1 MTIQWMI
8 AMVEDS
14 SEDVFKSSQKGSQFA
29 YSTALSQVQKAQD
42 EALPELR
49 EDIAK
54 FKDPLVLGAL
64 IYRSVRERES
74 ANMMLRTILARLD
87 AMEQK
92 IAKIESGTI
101 AKPIHNAA
109 VSDGAVMIP
118 EVDREIVS
126 FVQESGHVCADNVQT
141 KFGYKGRNAA
151 SARLNR
157 LCELNLLEKQQVGR
171 KVYFR
176 SKNRS

>member
-1 MTIQWMI
+1 M
-8 AMVEDS
+8 
-14 SEDVFKSSQKGSQFA
+14 A
-29 YSTALSQVQKAQD
+29 YSSALAQVERAQQ
-42 EALPELR
+42 EAIPELR

-74 ANMMLRTILARLD
+74 ANLMLGKILERLD
-87 AMEQK
+87 AMEQRLSSMEAASK
-92 IAKIESGTI
+92 AQ
-101 AKPIHNAA
+101 PAA
-109 VSDGAVMIP
+109 VQDSGGEVMIP
-118 EVDREIVS
+118 DVDREIVS
-126 FVQESGHVCADNVQT
+126 FVQEKGHVCANDVQS

-171 KVYFR
+171 KVYFKARR
-176 SKNRS
+176 S